1 LNNDAIGAKCSRVLS
16 PAGIQQK
23 PNTWKAMTTTHA
35 KAECVPGIWKK
46 WWNAFVNCFK
56 RDAAC
61 ACSAESQPAR
71 KVEDAKAQ
79 EKKGAK

>member
-1 LNNDAIGAKCSRVLS
+1 LNIDAIGAECSRVL
-16 PAGIQQK
+16 PPDDIQQQ
-23 PNTWKAMTTTHA
+23 PNTWKAMTTTNA

-61 ACSAESQPAR
+61 TCSAERQPTPKLA
-71 KVEDAKAQ
+71 DAKAQ
-79 EKKGAK
+79 EKKGGI